1 MVPWQRRRRV
11 AVAIGVILV
20 LAGLLAAPA
29 LAAEFRSGDVVT
41 IPMGEVIDDDL
52 FISAGTVVMDGAV
65 NGDLWVSGTDVEIN
79 GAVDGS
85 LFFAGQNLDVG
96 GDVTGSLYA
105 AGSTVSLG
113 PEANV
118 GRNVYFAGYALR
130 MAPGSVVG
138 RDVLAT
144 GNQAVIEGRVARN
157 LNFAGNALEV
167 RGQVGGDVNASVA
180 EPGAAGF
187 VPPFTGPQAPRPIP
201 GGIRVS
207 PEAEIGGT
215 LTYRSPVEQSE
226 NIRSQPAGG
235 VVFRPAEP
243 PERPLD
249 PAVRWVLGWLRLF
262 VTLLAL
268 GALAI
273 WGLGAPIGALA
284 DRVYRAAALSA
295 GWGVLIILAGFAAAI
310 VAFWLIVIAGG
321 LLAAATLG
329 GLAAAVLVGAGSAW
343 AFGLAIFTLA
353 VIFGSRIV
361 VSYLLG
367 VLVLQ
372 RLAGRR
378 DVLAIW
384 LLVVGALIYSLLQ
397 SIPFIG
403 GAVALAA
410 VLVGFGA
417 IYLVWR
423 DSQVSRAG

>member
-1 MVPWQRRRRV
+1 MVAWRGPYRTAVGIV
-11 AVAIGVILV
+11 ATLV

-29 LAAEFRSGDVVT
+29 LAAEFRRGDVVT
-41 IPMGEVIDDDL
+41 IPMGEIVNDDL
-52 FISAGTVVMDGAV
+52 FISASTVVMDGTV
-65 NGDLWVSGTDVEIN
+65 NGDLWVSGTNVEVN
-79 GAVDGS
+79 GTVGGS

-96 GDVTGSLYA
+96 GDIAGSVYA
-105 AGSTVSLG
+105 AGSTVTLD
-113 PEANV
+113 PPANV
-118 GRNVYFAGYALR
+118 GRNVYFAGFALQ

-144 GNQAVIEGRVARN
+144 GNQALVEGQVARN
-157 LNFAGNALEV
+157 LNFAGNALEI
-167 RGQVGGDVNASVA
+167 RGSVGGDVNASVA
-180 EPGAAGF
+180 EPGAPGF
-187 VPPFTGPQAPRPIP
+187 VPPFAGPQAPQPIP

-235 VVFRPAEP
+235 VVFRPEER
-243 PERPLD
+243 PERALD
-249 PAVRWVLGWLRLF
+249 PAVEWVLGWLRLF

-273 WGLGAPIGALA
+273 WGLGAPVETLA
-284 DRVYRAAALSA
+284 DRVYRTAALSA
-295 GWGVLIILAGFAAAI
+295 GWGVLIILAGLAAAI
-310 VAFWLIVIAGG
+310 VAFWLILIVGG

-329 GLAAAVLVGAGSAW
+329 GLAATVLAGAGSAW

-353 VIFGSRIV
+353 VVFGSRIV
-361 VSYLLG
+361 ASYLLG
-367 VLVLQ
+367 VLILR
-372 RLAGRR
+372 RLAGRQE
-378 DVLAIW
+378 VETLW
-384 LLVVGALIYSLLQ
+384 LLVVGVLAYSLLE

-423 DSQVSRAG
+423 DSQVSPAD